1 LVCFGAKS
9 RHAPNLATRVQK
21 RALNRVGAQQEVMQ
35 CVGNIKPVQRQ
46 PVLSSLLQ
54 TPEGFSIDR
63 L

>member
-1 LVCFGAKS
+1 
-9 RHAPNLATRVQK
+9 
-21 RALNRVGAQQEVMQ
+21 VMQ

-54 TPEGFSIDR
+54 TPDGFSIDR